1 MNKKELIWELM
12 ELREQ
17 DLSGYP
23 DDYMFGYRSALDEA
37 IDLIMPFLVKI
48 KENEN
53 EI

>member
-1 MNKKELIWELM
+1 MNKKELIWKLM

-17 DLSGYP
+17 DL
-23 DDYMFGYRSALDEA
+23 DDDHAEYMFGYRSALDEA